1 MISYPK
7 RGEIYWVRLDPAI
20 GSEIKKTR
28 PALIISNDIGN
39 RYSERVI
46 IAPITSKGSARV
58 FPFEVALPKGSAE
71 LGEDSKVLL
80 DQIRSVDKSRL
91 ERKIGKLSMEAMK
104 KIDLAIHLS
113 LGLVD

>member
-1 MISYPK
+1 
-7 RGEIYWVRLDPAI
+7 
-20 GSEIKKTR
+20 
-28 PALIISNDIGN
+28 
-39 RYSERVI
+39 
-46 IAPITSKGSARV
+46 
-58 FPFEVALPKGSAE
+58 VALPKGSAE

-91 ERKIGKLSMEAMK
+91 ERKIGKLSVEAMK